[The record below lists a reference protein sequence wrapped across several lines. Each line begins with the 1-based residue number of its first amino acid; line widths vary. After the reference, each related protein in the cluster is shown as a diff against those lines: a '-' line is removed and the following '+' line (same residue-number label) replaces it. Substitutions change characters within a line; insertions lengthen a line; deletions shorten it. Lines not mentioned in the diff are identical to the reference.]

1 MNDPIALV
9 TTKPDVELA
18 EELKA
23 ELAKAA
29 EPWLIACTKAKS
41 LGFDVQASF
50 AMNAFKQVVIQ
61 QLLLVKTF

>member
-1 MNDPIALV
+1 MTDAVKLV
-9 TTKPDVELA
+9 TTKPDAELA
-18 EELKA
+18 EELKL

-41 LGFDVQASF
+41 LGFDVQAQF

-61 QLLLVKTF
+61 QLTLSKVF